1 MKIIQKKVPSFSVSR
16 SFKLNHPTTTNQQS
30 ESKTGKKFGN
40 CPPKSVLS
48 MIAVN
53 SKAIA
58 NIFNVNC
65 SQP

>member
-1 MKIIQKKVPSFSVSR
+1 MKIIQRKVSSFSVSP
-16 SFKLNHPTTTNQQS
+16 SFKLNHPTTSNQQS
-30 ESKTGKKFGN
+30 ESN

-48 MIAVN
+48 MVEVN